1 MCLNMF
7 LKRNISL
14 VLRSSFNF
22 ILPQSTLSLTRLN
35 QALVELPGSGSF
47 CHFAVSGSN
56 VTSLTGFWTRR
67 TETQISSLIQS
78 PPPSHRLENP
88 KLSSSA
94 YYGPRVLHIVSL
106 TLTITYNVHRHPI
119 VQVRK

>member
-1 MCLNMF
+1 M
-7 LKRNISL
+7 
-14 VLRSSFNF
+14 
-22 ILPQSTLSLTRLN
+22 
-35 QALVELPGSGSF
+35 
-47 CHFAVSGSN
+47 
-56 VTSLTGFWTRR
+56 TSLTGFWTRR

-88 KLSSSA
+88 KLSLSA

-106 TLTITYNVHRHPI
+106 TLTVTYNIDQNPI